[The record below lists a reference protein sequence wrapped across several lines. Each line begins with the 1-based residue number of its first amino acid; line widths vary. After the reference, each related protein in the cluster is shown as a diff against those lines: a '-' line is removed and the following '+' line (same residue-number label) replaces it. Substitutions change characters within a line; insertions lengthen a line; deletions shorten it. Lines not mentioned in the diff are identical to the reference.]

1 MKHKVKITGRKVH
14 EVGYRV
20 FLLRKALELGVERF
34 NAYNTK
40 ENGMQVLIA
49 FLEGNKGQ
57 IAAFQEF
64 ANENEPEDAEVS
76 DRVFEDYEGYVIGI
90 ADYMHLIQVEQLSK
104 GIPAILS
111 IDRKQDRMLEKQDK
125 MLEKQDKMLEK
136 QDKMLE
142 KQDKM
147 LEKQDAMLEKQDTTI
162 RILERVSEDTS
173 DMKSALSR
181 IEIDVKD
188 TKFSLSSFIEEKFR
202 KQEVE
207 IAEVKAALA
216 RMQAAG

>member
-1 MKHKVKITGRKVH
+1 MRLKVKISGNRVH

-20 FLLRKALELGVERF
+20 YLLRKALELGMERF

-40 ENGMQVLIA
+40 ENGMQVLNA
-49 FLEGNKGQ
+49 FLEGNKDQ
-57 IAAFQEF
+57 ITVFQEF
-64 ANENEPEDAEVS
+64 TNENKPEDAEVS
-76 DRVFEDYEGYVIGI
+76 DRVFEDYGGYVIGI

-111 IDRKQDRMLEKQDK
+111 IDKKQDK

-147 LEKQDAMLEKQDTTI
+147 LEKQDLHIKITKTGFADVKEEIHKGFGEVKEEIHMLRDDFKE
-162 RILERVSEDTS
+162 LFMHEVSELRS
-173 DMKSALSR
+173 
-181 IEIDVKD
+181 
-188 TKFSLSSFIEEKFR
+188 
-202 KQEVE
+202 E
-207 IAEVKAALA
+207 IAEIKATLA

>member
-49 FLEGNKGQ
+49 FLEGNKDQ

-64 ANENEPEDAEVS
+64 ANENKPEDAEVS

-90 ADYMHLIQVEQLSK
+90 TDYMHLIQVEQLSK

-136 QDKMLE
+136 QDRMLE
-142 KQDKM
+142 KQDR
-147 LEKQDAMLEKQDTTI
+147 MLEKQDTTI

-173 DMKSALSR
+173 DMKSTLSR
-181 IEIDVKD
+181 IEADVKD

-207 IAEVKAALA
+207 IAEIKAALA

>member
-49 FLEGNKGQ
+49 FLEGNKDQ

-64 ANENEPEDAEVS
+64 ANENKPEDAEVS

-90 ADYMHLIQVEQLSK
+90 TDYMHLIQVEQLSK

-125 MLEKQDKMLEK
+125 MLEKQDRMLEK
-136 QDKMLE
+136 QDRMLE
-142 KQDKM
+142 KQDR
-147 LEKQDAMLEKQDTTI
+147 MLEKQDTTI

-173 DMKSALSR
+173 DMKSTLSR
-181 IEIDVKD
+181 IEADVKD

>member
-1 MKHKVKITGRKVH
+1 MKLKVKITGSKVH

-49 FLEGNKGQ
+49 FLEGNKDQ

-64 ANENEPEDAEVS
+64 ANENKPEDAKVS
-76 DRVFEDYEGYVIGI
+76 DRIFEDYEGYVIGI

-125 MLEKQDKMLEK
+125 MLEKQD
-136 QDKMLE
+136 
-142 KQDKM
+142 
-147 LEKQDAMLEKQDTTI
+147 TTI

-173 DMKSALSR
+173 DMKSTLSR
-181 IEIDVKD
+181 IEVDVKD
-188 TKFSLSSFIEEKFR
+188 TKFSLSSFIKKSRF
-202 KQEVE
+202 QNSTVY
-207 IAEVKAALA
+207 
-216 RMQAAG
+216 

>member
-1 MKHKVKITGRKVH
+1 MKHKVKITGSKVH

-20 FLLRKALELGVERF
+20 FLLRKALELGVEKF

-40 ENGMQVLIA
+40 GNGMQVLIA
-49 FLEGNKGQ
+49 FLEGNKDQ

-76 DRVFEDYEGYVIGI
+76 DRIFEDYEGYVMGI

-111 IDRKQDRMLEKQDK
+111 IDRKQDRMLEKQD
-125 MLEKQDKMLEK
+125 
-136 QDKMLE
+136 
-142 KQDKM
+142 
-147 LEKQDAMLEKQDTTI
+147 TTI

-181 IEIDVKD
+181 IEADVRD

-207 IAEVKAALA
+207 IAEIKATLA

>member
-1 MKHKVKITGRKVH
+1 MKLKVKITGSKVH

-49 FLEGNKGQ
+49 FLEGNKDQ

-64 ANENEPEDAEVS
+64 EKENKPEDAEVS
-76 DRVFEDYEGYVIGI
+76 DRVFGDYEGYVIGI

-142 KQDKM
+142 MQDLQLKI
-147 LEKQDAMLEKQDTTI
+147 T
-162 RILERVSEDTS
+162 ERGFADVKEEVRLLRDDFRELFMREVSELRS
-173 DMKSALSR
+173 
-181 IEIDVKD
+181 
-188 TKFSLSSFIEEKFR
+188 
-202 KQEVE
+202 E
-207 IAEVKAALA
+207 IAEVKATLA
-216 RMQAAG
+216 RMQAG

>member
-34 NAYNTK
+34 NASNTK

-64 ANENEPEDAEVS
+64 ANENKPEDAEVS
-76 DRVFEDYEGYVIGI
+76 DRVFEDYDGYVIGI

-111 IDRKQDRMLEKQDK
+111 IDRKQDR
-125 MLEKQDKMLEK
+125 
-136 QDKMLE
+136 MLE

-207 IAEVKAALA
+207 IAEIKAALA